1 MENQKKIEMLG
12 SYQLTSELSSQNSGF
27 SVWGYG
33 KKNGRDFLHRIPLRY
48 MPTNSVPSLQKKD
61 AENIQIRKFII
72 YTCLTCLFRH

>member
-33 KKNGRDFLHRIPLRY
+33 KKNGRDFFIKQFLSPKYPDNDTVSSPER
-48 MPTNSVPSLQKKD
+48 LQKRIAFK
-61 AENIQIRKFII
+61 A
-72 YTCLTCLFRH
+72 